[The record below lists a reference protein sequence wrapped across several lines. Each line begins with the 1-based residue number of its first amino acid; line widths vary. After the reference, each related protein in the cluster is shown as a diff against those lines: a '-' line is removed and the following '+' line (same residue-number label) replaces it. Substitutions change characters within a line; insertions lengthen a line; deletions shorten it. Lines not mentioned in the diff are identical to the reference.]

1 METTKLP
8 MDASKVLADLELKFI
23 SLKDDIQ
30 YLQKKVLLL
39 NECLEDKDKQLKEKE
54 IELQLIK
61 LSAKKKS
68 NSFLV
73 RANEFVDRVTK
84 KLERNDLRHGKSNR
98 R

>member
-1 METTKLP
+1 MSATKSP
-8 MDASKVLADLELKFI
+8 IDASKIVSDLELKFS

-30 YLQKKVLLL
+30 YLREKVLLL

-84 KLERNDLRHGKSNR
+84 KFERNDLRHGKSNR